1 MGKESII
8 IKTDCPCRWKSCKR
22 HGRCAEC
29 IEHHRGSAKY
39 PYPACRRP
47 QQDDKAGRKKAD
59 K

>member
-8 IKTDCPCRWKSCKR
+8 IKT
-22 HGRCAEC
+22 EC